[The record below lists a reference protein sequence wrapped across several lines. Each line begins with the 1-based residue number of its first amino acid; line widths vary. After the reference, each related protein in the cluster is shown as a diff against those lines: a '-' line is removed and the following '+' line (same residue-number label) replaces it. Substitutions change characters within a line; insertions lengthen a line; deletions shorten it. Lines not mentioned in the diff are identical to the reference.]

1 MPDPFTFSFIVISFA
16 LHIGHIGYTIYKDT
30 PTTIIKEENVKEEEE
45 EEEEEE
51 VVKKPT
57 QYDAEFKNTVKIIKS
72 FEIPQLITDDD
83 YADDESSILT
93 CRHVKIRTH

>member
-1 MPDPFTFSFIVISFA
+1 MPDPFTLSFIVISFA

-45 EEEEEE
+45 ED

-83 YADDESSILT
+83 
-93 CRHVKIRTH
+93 RTH

>member
-1 MPDPFTFSFIVISFA
+1 MPDPFTLSFIVISFA

-30 PTTIIKEENVKEEEE
+30 PTTIIKEENVKKKEED
-45 EEEEEE
+45 

-57 QYDAEFKNTVKIIKS
+57 QYDAEFQDTVKIIKS
-72 FEIPQLITDDD
+72 FEIPQLITDYDD
-83 YADDESSILT
+83 ADAYADDESSILT

>member
-1 MPDPFTFSFIVISFA
+1 MPDPFTLSFIVISFA

-30 PTTIIKEENVKEEEE
+30 PTTIIKEENVKEEED
-45 EEEEEE
+45 

-57 QYDAEFKNTVKIIKS
+57 QYDAEFQNTVKIIKS
-72 FEIPQLITDDD
+72 FEIPQLITD
-83 YADDESSILT
+83 AHDESSILK

>member
-1 MPDPFTFSFIVISFA
+1 MPDPFTLSFIVISFA

-45 EEEEEE
+45 EEEEED

-57 QYDAEFKNTVKIIKS
+57 QYDAEFQNTVKIIKS
-72 FEIPQLITDDD
+72 FEIPQLITD
-83 YADDESSILT
+83 AHDESSILK